1 MGAHRG
7 HRGSSSPSASH
18 DGESGSLHAL
28 SVDAPSMPTGSE
40 PGPGAGNSGT
50 YADDGMKFAESNEKT
65 SDPVSSIASVNGG
78 ASQPISSRRGSTG
91 IKPHNPPFSPPSGSG
106 NKGPAMASFDIPPS
120 PDRSLLDPAE
130 SFQSRKGD
138 SEEVNEKPSTATK
151 SKMSTSTARRPEAN
165 RPSTKAAMT
174 GSTTRT
180 ASAPKPARGSAPGRR
195 GAAVAS
201 ARPVRRS
208 GTLERRPKGTE
219 PEQTQAPV
227 DDEALLDDARAKTPA
242 APLAKEPLAASD
254 IDIGMLDDEGA
265 AAEEAAAIRPRP
277 EMLEPEPTT
286 AEFIDL
292 EFTPLSRPDSPR
304 TNADRELKDI
314 EEGGGDSMLARYFRD
329 MALHPVMGPEEEL
342 ETARAVER
350 TEIDHWVALLS
361 YLPAAEFVLDA
372 LCEDVTKAG
381 EDEVKAPQVEELQKL
396 VKIAKKQKYKLA
408 PEHEKAWAQLS
419 SELATVIRL
428 PDSDRLWMSRASSIA
443 RDLVREPDFEED
455 TIADTE
461 EGAPIRPPRPTLP
474 MSPSYKRYLDRVE
487 KTFQAQHD
495 AKNRFVKANLRL
507 VVSIARRYNRG
518 RLPLIDLI
526 QEGNIGL
533 MKAVERF
540 DHNRGYRFSTYASWW
555 IRHAISRALADK
567 GRAVRIPVHMLDTYN
582 RVARATQAI
591 IARTG
596 HEPTIEEL
604 EKETGVPRE
613 KLDKVKDFYAETPFS
628 LDRPVGDEDGRKFID
643 FLQEENAL
651 SPFDHLA
658 NRKWSDEVRRLLT
671 TLTPIESRIIRWR
684 FGLDDEDELTLKE
697 IGDKYNLS
705 RERIRQLQE
714 QALVKIR
721 KQMRDYY

>member
-1 MGAHRG
+1 MY
-7 HRGSSSPSASH
+7 SAER
-18 DGESGSLHAL
+18 DIEGDEVRITTAFKKYL
-28 SVDAPSMPTGSE
+28 SDV
-40 PGPGAGNSGT
+40 
-50 YADDGMKFAESNEKT
+50 
-65 SDPVSSIASVNGG
+65 
-78 ASQPISSRRGSTG
+78 
-91 IKPHNPPFSPPSGSG
+91 
-106 NKGPAMASFDIPPS
+106 
-120 PDRSLLDPAE
+120 
-130 SFQSRKGD
+130 RK
-138 SEEVNEKPSTATK
+138 
-151 SKMSTSTARRPEAN
+151 ARR
-165 RPSTKAAMT
+165 
-174 GSTTRT
+174 
-180 ASAPKPARGSAPGRR
+180 
-195 GAAVAS
+195 
-201 ARPVRRS
+201 
-208 GTLERRPKGTE
+208 
-219 PEQTQAPV
+219 
-227 DDEALLDDARAKTPA
+227 
-242 APLAKEPLAASD
+242 
-254 IDIGMLDDEGA
+254 
-265 AAEEAAAIRPRP
+265 
-277 EMLEPEPTT
+277 
-286 AEFIDL
+286 
-292 EFTPLSRPDSPR
+292 
-304 TNADRELKDI
+304 
-314 EEGGGDSMLARYFRD
+314 
-329 MALHPVMGPEEEL
+329 
-342 ETARAVER
+342 
-350 TEIDHWVALLS
+350 
-361 YLPAAEFVLDA
+361 
-372 LCEDVTKAG
+372 
-381 EDEVKAPQVEELQKL
+381 
-396 VKIAKKQKYKLA
+396 
-408 PEHEKAWAQLS
+408 AQ
-419 SELATVIRL
+419 SE
-428 PDSDRLWMSRASSIA
+428 
-443 RDLVREPDFEED
+443 
-455 TIADTE
+455 
-461 EGAPIRPPRPTLP
+461 
-474 MSPSYKRYLDRVE
+474 
-487 KTFQAQHD
+487 

-714 QALVKIR
+714 QALGKIR
-721 KQMRDYY
+721 KQMRDY